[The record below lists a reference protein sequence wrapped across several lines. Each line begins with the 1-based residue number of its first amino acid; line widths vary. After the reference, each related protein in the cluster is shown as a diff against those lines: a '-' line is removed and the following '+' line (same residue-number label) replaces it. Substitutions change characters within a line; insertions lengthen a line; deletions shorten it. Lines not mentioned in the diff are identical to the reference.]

1 MELQAT
7 ALPELN
13 GMLEQKAEM
22 AVHISLSDFTEE
34 PQRAKTF
41 LHMMRF
47 VLKEQGYR
55 LTELLLV
62 LQGEGEV
69 RFRNVILR

>member
-7 ALPELN
+7 ALSELN

-47 VLKEQGYR
+47 VVKEQG
-55 LTELLLV
+55 
-62 LQGEGEV
+62 
-69 RFRNVILR
+69 

>member
-47 VLKEQGYR
+47 VLKEQGSVSPSCSWCCR
-55 LTELLLV
+55 EKGKSDLEM
-62 LQGEGEV
+62 
-69 RFRNVILR
+69 

>member
-47 VLKEQGYR
+47 VGKDSVSPSCSWCCREKGKSDLEM
-55 LTELLLV
+55 
-62 LQGEGEV
+62 
-69 RFRNVILR
+69 